1 MILNKHRA
9 LSPKRGRLTMTNEEK
24 KLELAIETIDVINE
38 RLKQNFTDAQLRVR
52 IRTILEGYYEK
63 LEKLDED

>member
-1 MILNKHRA
+1 
-9 LSPKRGRLTMTNEEK
+9 MTNEEK